1 MFVYDFLRLEVP
13 FPTARERLLEVVPR
27 LPARPE
33 LASLLA
39 GPAAYTWGP
48 PRERDAGL
56 LVPVGWSTTRPR
68 PLALEGDLELAP
80 IADDGSHLSLA
91 ATCRAGTE
99 PLGRWVDRSVLRRD
113 AETAARSFLQA
124 LAGSFLSPQPPSP
137 GTGGAGAGRGTDGGH
152 GRMPSPRIGRPW

>member
-13 FPTARERLLEVVPR
+13 FPTARERLLDVVPR
-27 LPARPE
+27 LGSRPE
-33 LASLLA
+33 LAALLA

-48 PRERDAGL
+48 ARERDAGL

-99 PLGRWVDRSVLRRD
+99 PLGRWVDRAVLRRD

-124 LAGSFLSPQPPSP
+124 LAGSFLPPDHP
-137 GTGGAGAGRGTDGGH
+137 PFGTGGAATAPGRTLPPRGRG
-152 GRMPSPRIGRPW
+152 RW